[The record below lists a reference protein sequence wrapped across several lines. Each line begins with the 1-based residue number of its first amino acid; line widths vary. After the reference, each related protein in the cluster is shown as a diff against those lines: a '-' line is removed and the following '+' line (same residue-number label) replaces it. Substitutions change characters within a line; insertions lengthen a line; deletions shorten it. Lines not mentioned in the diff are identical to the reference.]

1 MNAVSEQNRICQKYG
16 SPVVCSPDDSKV
28 GIALNTISLQP
39 INALR
44 HPPESGTSGWFIW
57 GGTVLSDDPEFF
69 QPLHVSHL
77 AQYAPQLIP
86 FLGLAPGWRVLLAP
100 SHEDVWYDNELLDVA
115 P

>member
-1 MNAVSEQNRICQKYG
+1 MNALSEQSRICQKYG
-16 SPVVCSPDDSKV
+16 SPWVDAPNETKV
-28 GIALNTISLQP
+28 GIALGTLALQP

-44 HPPESGTSGWFIW
+44 HTPESGTSGWFIW
-57 GGTVLSDDPEFF
+57 GGTELANDPEFF

-77 AQYAPQLIP
+77 PQYVPQMIP

-100 SHEDVWYDNELLDVA
+100 DREDVWYDNVLIDVA